1 MLPVL
6 CDFARL
12 MLQLYRAY
20 TVDDFCHYILPVLIE
35 NLAKD
40 HVAEV
45 RLAAVEVVSR
55 TAILGQCVLIYMS
68 AVLFVP

>member
-1 MLPVL
+1 
-6 CDFARL
+6 
-12 MLQLYRAY
+12 
-20 TVDDFCHYILPVLIE
+20 VDDFCRYILPVLIE

-55 TAILGQCVLIYMS
+55 TAILGQCVLIYVS